1 VLPYVLPPFVG
12 ENRESAVYVPGG
24 LSDAIRK
31 NVGLMLFNGHILAV
45 RETLSDMMYNA
56 DRPKN

>member
-1 VLPYVLPPFVG
+1 VG

-56 DRPKN
+56 DRSKN